1 MIFLVFLFNSFSPFY
16 FQIFPFLLE
25 EIKFCE
31 ESENYLLKQ
40 VLINQRGIW
49 KTKVLKS
56 TVFPLYPFLNSQT
69 HALIVNEILKLNS
82 YFIFKKKNHLIK

>member
-1 MIFLVFLFNSFSPFY
+1 MIFLVFLFKSFSPFY
-16 FQIFPFLLE
+16 FQIFPFFLE

-31 ESENYLLKQ
+31 ESGNYLLKK

-56 TVFPLYPFLNSQT
+56 TIFPLYPFRKSQT

-82 YFIFKKKNHLIK
+82 YFILKKKNHLIK